1 MAIIEGVV
9 MFYVYILYSNK
20 SKNFCYGYTA
30 DLKKRFKE
38 HNDGLSKA
46 TKPFR
51 PWRLVW
57 YCAFENRAK
66 AKDFEKYLKSGSGKA
81 FLYKRLVNFGNLEER

>member
-9 MFYVYILYSNK
+9 MFYVYLLYSSK
-20 SKNFCYGYTA
+20 SKNFYCGYTNN
-30 DLKKRFKE
+30 LKKRLLE
-38 HNDGLSKA
+38 HNDGLSKS
-46 TKPFR
+46 TKPYL

-57 YCAFENRAK
+57 YCAFEDRVK

-81 FLYKRLVNFGNLEER
+81 FLYKRLVDSEVLKKR